1 MRGHYWCFIT
11 GDVQVCRDLANLL
24 LPSGVFL
31 TTPGFH
37 HPEKLLADDEDDE
50 DDLRRSGA

>member
-1 MRGHYWCFIT
+1 
-11 GDVQVCRDLANLL
+11 LANFAAAER
-24 LPSGVFL
+24 VFL

-50 DDLRRSGA
+50 DDL

>member
-50 DDLRRSGA
+50 DDL